1 MSVLESVTVWDL
13 GVWLLAAAAVV
24 VVAVAA
30 VRLSTRTGLPS
41 LLIYLL
47 IGCLL
52 YTSRCV

>member
-30 VRLSTRTGLPS
+30 VRLST
-41 LLIYLL
+41 
-47 IGCLL
+47 CLL